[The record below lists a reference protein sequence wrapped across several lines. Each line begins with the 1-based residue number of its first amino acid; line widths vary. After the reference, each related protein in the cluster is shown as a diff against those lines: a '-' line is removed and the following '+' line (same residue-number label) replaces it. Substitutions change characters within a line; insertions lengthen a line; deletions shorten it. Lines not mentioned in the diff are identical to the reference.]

1 MGFLLT
7 DVLNPDWVASF
18 FTHLICNSVCEA
30 RPHIKVLVDSTRKRH
45 AVSSAWKL
53 PMSCTHQSLN
63 PVFSWIDWHSGSY
76 TLANPEKNCEVSGCE
91 TDISQPYNYPQ
102 SPLWVTLIGEAIEIK
117 PYLEVVSV
125 KSVFTLT
132 LTRVVPRPSSSK
144 RDLELRV
151 SWIRGCWI
159 LTSLRLRL

>member
-1 MGFLLT
+1 MSNAASDFIVPQSRSSEANYDG
-7 DVLNPDWVASF
+7 DYVLDERSIHTVFTPIFYGISINRCSKPRLSCSF

-102 SPLWVTLIGEAIEIK
+102 SPLWVTLIGEAIEI
-117 PYLEVVSV
+117 
-125 KSVFTLT
+125 
-132 LTRVVPRPSSSK
+132 
-144 RDLELRV
+144 
-151 SWIRGCWI
+151 
-159 LTSLRLRL
+159 